1 MLTTGKLYTTR
12 TINNEMATDMQ
23 FSKEITDCL
32 LRYKLKDW
40 GDISEE
46 DKAMNNEAVNNGNDR
61 IFATYKTSKG
71 KVYIIT
77 ECDRSLTTVL
87 FADEY

>member
-12 TINNEMATDMQ
+12 TINDEMATDIQ
-23 FSKEITDCL
+23 FSKEINKCL
-32 LRYKLKDW
+32 VRYKLKDW
-40 GDISEE
+40 GDLSEE
-46 DKAMNNEAVNNGNDR
+46 DKTMNDKAVNNGNDR
-61 IFATYKTSKG
+61 ILASYKTSKG

-77 ECDRSLTTVL
+77 EEDRTITTVL